1 MVKESQKRASKKYD
15 ALNTC
20 QLILKLNK
28 KTDADILVKLASVP
42 NKQGFIKSLIRDAIA
57 KDSDRVRQ

>member
-28 KTDADILVKLASVP
+28 KTDADILDKLASVP
-42 NKQGFIKSLIRDAIA
+42 NKQGFIKSLIRDNIV
-57 KDSDRVRQ
+57 KDANRGRQ